1 MWRWWSELEVALTV
15 VVGVLVGLVS
25 ALFGIGGGLLMVPF
39 MVLALGFDQHL
50 AQGTS
55 LAVII
60 PTAVAG
66 AFAHHKRGFVEL
78 RTAAF
83 LAVGGV
89 LGVYA
94 GSKAALAIQGE
105 TLRVFFAVVL
115 VLMGVRLIVKGA
127 RSSHERAG

>member
-1 MWRWWSELEVALTV
+1 
-15 VVGVLVGLVS
+15 
-25 ALFGIGGGLLMVPF
+25 MVPF
-39 MVLALGFDQHL
+39 MVLVLGFDQHL

-60 PTAVAG
+60 PTAIAG
-66 AFAHHKRGFVEL
+66 AVAHHKRGFVDP

-94 GSKAALAIQGE
+94 GSALALATAGE
-105 TLRVFFAVVL
+105 TLRVAFGLVVIGL
-115 VLMGVRLIVKGA
+115 GARLIVQGA
-127 RSSHERAG
+127 RRAQPEQPD

>member
-1 MWRWWSELEVALTV
+1 MEIALLLA
-15 VVGVLVGLVS
+15 VGVLVGVVS

-39 MVLALGFDQHL
+39 MVFVLNFDQHL

-60 PTAVAG
+60 PTSIAG
-66 AFAHHKRGFVEL
+66 AFAHHKRGYVEL

-83 LAVGGV
+83 LAIGGV

-94 GSKAALAIQGE
+94 GSEAALATEGA
-105 TLRVFFAVVL
+105 TLRVVFGL
-115 VLMGVRLIVKGA
+115 VLITLGARLIVQGA
-127 RSSHERAG
+127 RSKGPKQAD